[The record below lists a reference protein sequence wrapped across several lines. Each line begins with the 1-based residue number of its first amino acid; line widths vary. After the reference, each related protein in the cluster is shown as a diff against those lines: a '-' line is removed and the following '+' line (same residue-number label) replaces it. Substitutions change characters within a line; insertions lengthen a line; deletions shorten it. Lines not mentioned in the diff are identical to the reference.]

1 MYIFCLKILLPKG
14 SHHACRYMS
23 VSIQGNLGKT
33 KISNLKDRRELVTQY
48 KQTSPKYSA
57 KLHTCNA
64 LMKNTYIRKDKLYMH
79 LYLCFKLEIK
89 QYVCRLDITVDDFR
103 ITCKLYMNVLYILNS
118 YTYFFIPYI

>member
-1 MYIFCLKILLPKG
+1 
-14 SHHACRYMS
+14 MS

-64 LMKNTYIRKDKLYMH
+64 LMKNTYIRKDKLYIYTFASNLKSSNMFAA
-79 LYLCFKLEIK
+79 LISRWMILGLPA
-89 QYVCRLDITVDDFR
+89 
-103 ITCKLYMNVLYILNS
+103 NYI
-118 YTYFFIPYI
+118 